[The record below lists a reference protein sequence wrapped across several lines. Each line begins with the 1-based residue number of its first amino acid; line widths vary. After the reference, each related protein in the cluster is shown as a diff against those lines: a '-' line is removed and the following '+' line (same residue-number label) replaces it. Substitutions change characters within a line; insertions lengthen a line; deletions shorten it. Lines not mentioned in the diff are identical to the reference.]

1 MTTPSAPGNNAS
13 GPGDAALSGRLENG
27 AHRFWVRVYYE
38 DTDAGGIVYH
48 AAYLHFAE
56 RGRTEALRLCGFE
69 QTELR
74 ERTGI
79 ILPVR
84 AISLDYRRPCR
95 LDELLEVRTTIA
107 QRSRTSLRLH
117 QAIGPSGEAEP
128 RVAVDVRV
136 VAVNAEGRPTRIPE
150 VIAERLLTALPP
162 AES

>member
-1 MTTPSAPGNNAS
+1 VTTADPSSPDAS
-13 GPGDAALSGRLENG
+13 ALSGLLAEG
-27 AHRFWVRVYYE
+27 AHRLWVRVYYE

-48 AAYLHFAE
+48 AAYLRFAE

-69 QTELR
+69 QAELR

-79 ILPVR
+79 ILAVR
-84 AISLDYRRPCR
+84 AVSLDYRRPSR
-95 LDELLEVRTTIA
+95 LDELLEVRTVVA

-117 QAIGPSGEAEP
+117 QGIGPSAEAEP

-136 VAVNAEGRPTRIPE
+136 VAVNADGRPTRIPE

-162 AES
+162 GES